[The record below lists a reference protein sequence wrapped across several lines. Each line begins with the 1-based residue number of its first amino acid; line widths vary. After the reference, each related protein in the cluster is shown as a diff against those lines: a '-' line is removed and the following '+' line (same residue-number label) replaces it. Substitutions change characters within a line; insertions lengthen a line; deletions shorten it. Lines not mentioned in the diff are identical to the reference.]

1 MNIWEVNFL
10 YKVGIQ
16 TMSKDWSGNIRIIT
30 DITIKIQREDIFCK
44 VLNKGFVI
52 VWIQKYL
59 KISVGDDF
67 L

>member
-1 MNIWEVNFL
+1 
-10 YKVGIQ
+10 
-16 TMSKDWSGNIRIIT
+16 MSKDWSGNIRIIM
-30 DITIKIQREDIFCK
+30 DITIKIQREDIFWK

>member
-1 MNIWEVNFL
+1 MNFL
-10 YKVGIQ
+10 YKVGIE
-16 TMSKDWSGNIRIIT
+16 TMSKDWSGNIRIIM
-30 DITIKIQREDIFCK
+30 DITIKIQREDIFWK